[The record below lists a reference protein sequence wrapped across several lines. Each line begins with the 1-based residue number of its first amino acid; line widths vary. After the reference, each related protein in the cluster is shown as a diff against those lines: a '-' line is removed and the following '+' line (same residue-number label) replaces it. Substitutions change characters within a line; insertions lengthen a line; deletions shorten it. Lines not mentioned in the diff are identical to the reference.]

1 MPSLKPM
8 TPLQP
13 LMQASMKPPA
23 PLLAPKQRPLKPA
36 TPLQPKNARKTA
48 SFRPQRRWRFQLG
61 LGQHPQRRCRFQLTP
76 LTGPQRRRRFHARDF
91 QCPAGGGRARLRYP
105 WAAARPGRATSGRP
119 TLQTSS
125 NQHDSH
131 RLARTSVT
139 NVVNLSPK
147 TSIFTEKADGLTTF
161 VTTGQKSTR
170 KTPWIDDVCNNTH
183 QTTPKH
189 CNSNVANSMF
199 EQVAGEL
206 RAKLMGDGR
215 ARPGFETTHRATSA
229 TRPHWCEGRR
239 RDLPRCRW
247 AAAGPGRTSRRCTE
261 PCISDQAPLVWRAP
275 EGPEGLAA
283 VPVGGGGAW
292 PGFEAT
298 RRAKLAAR
306 TARGRAAAHGHN
318 QQPGPTAH
326 HAAPGTPVGQQATPE
341 ICRGSKQRR
350 RSVGATSNTKPPGP
364 TRDRAAHAS
373 GR

>member
-1 MPSLKPM
+1 MAVSIGARPARAKV
-8 TPLQP
+8 TPV
-13 LMQASMKPPA
+13 STDPPH
-23 PLLAPKQRPLKPA
+23 RPAKA
-36 TPLQPKNARKTA
+36 TPVSRE
-48 SFRPQRRWRFQLG
+48 RF
-61 LGQHPQRRCRFQLTP
+61 PM
-76 LTGPQRRRRFHARDF
+76 
-91 QCPAGGGRARLRYP
+91 PAGGGRARLRYP

-215 ARPGFETTHRATSA
+215 ARPGFE
-229 TRPHWCEGRR
+229 
-239 RDLPRCRW
+239 
-247 AAAGPGRTSRRCTE
+247 
-261 PCISDQAPLVWRAP
+261 
-275 EGPEGLAA
+275 
-283 VPVGGGGAW
+283 
-292 PGFEAT
+292 AT

>member
-1 MPSLKPM
+1 MHQKRPFRAHKGDDGFNPTHGRASKGDRGFR
-8 TPLQP
+8 QP
-13 LMQASMKPPA
+13 AQ
-23 PLLAPKQRPLKPA
+23 LA
-36 TPLQPKNARKTA
+36 
-48 SFRPQRRWRFQLG
+48 
-61 LGQHPQRRCRFQLTP
+61 
-76 LTGPQRRRRFHARDF
+76 D
-91 QCPAGGGRARLRYP
+91 RARLRCP

-125 NQHDSH
+125 NQRNSN

-189 CNSNVANSMF
+189 CNSNDANSMF